1 MHNAFFD
8 PGAAREA
15 LESFLDGPIYGYGE
29 GRDRL
34 APDPDH
40 AAGPRPSFLSPYLRF
55 GQLSIAEV
63 FAGASGA
70 KADAPN
76 EKARESAR
84 AFINELAWRDF
95 FTHILYHFPEVRT
108 HNFRRKY
115 DAVNWRNAP
124 GELQA
129 WKVGQTGY
137 PVVDAA
143 MRQLR
148 ATGWMPNRARM
159 IVASFLSKHLLIN
172 WREGERHFFRLLIDG
187 DLAANNGNWQ
197 WAAGTGAD
205 AQPYFRIFNPV
216 SQSQKH
222 DPAGA
227 YIRRWVPELRDM
239 PASAIHAPWKT
250 PDPPEG
256 YAPPIVNHDKARKR
270 ALSAFKR
277 AFAIGE

>member
-108 HNFRRKY
+108 HNFRWKY
-115 DAVNWRNAP
+115 DAMNWRNAP

-137 PVVDAA
+137 PVV
-143 MRQLR
+143 
-148 ATGWMPNRARM
+148 
-159 IVASFLSKHLLIN
+159 
-172 WREGERHFFRLLIDG
+172 
-187 DLAANNGNWQ
+187 
-197 WAAGTGAD
+197 D